1 MASSFRKRKTGWLIL
16 HPWRPRGRGAVQT
29 PSPPATDRLS
39 ALPDALLHTIL
50 SSLKGRQMVQTS
62 VLSKRWRH
70 LWRSVPCLDIDQ
82 REFAAASEN
91 WAISRSDLE
100 KFEDFADNVLAYR
113 CGSPAKLDTFRLR
126 ICDRYHSLRSSDT
139 DRWIRRGLKCSPRE
153 FHLHFDYRYDS
164 YLLEMHKLGSN
175 YGCLTKLHLTN
186 VSLHEC
192 FMEHITTVCTLLEVL
207 ELNRCSLYLQE
218 ITHPKL
224 KNLVLHGPAVYDED
238 ELPVRLEFNQVEFH
252 AFKNLRTL
260 LLDRCRPSYNNE
272 LLRHLLQ
279 NSPNLE
285 KLTVHCCK
293 FSKGSLEWRKSSQH
307 KNQVN
312 CRKLKSTEIIYKD
325 IDDVR
330 ELVDLLLDVS
340 GHLPKNTIALTKI

>member
-1 MASSFRKRKTGWLIL
+1 MPDWWFAGLAYSASMATARKRSCPDTISTG
-16 HPWRPRGRGAVQT
+16 
-29 PSPPATDRLS
+29 DRLS

-50 SSLKGRQMVQTS
+50 SSLKGRQMVETS

-175 YGCLTKLHLTN
+175 SGCLTKLHLTN

-238 ELPVRLEFNQVEFH
+238 ELPVGANAKCYKELIIRAPCLTYLNLVLPVDMRQISLKEMPSLVRASIRFSVVFPCKCNFLNVLFNV
-252 AFKNLRTL
+252 T
-260 LLDRCRPSYNNE
+260 
-272 LLRHLLQ
+272 
-279 NSPNLE
+279 
-285 KLTVHCCK
+285 
-293 FSKGSLEWRKSSQH
+293 SLELSGF
-307 KNQVN
+307 
-312 CRKLKSTEIIYKD
+312 
-325 IDDVR
+325 R
-330 ELVDLLLDVS
+330 EMVS
-340 GHLPKNTIALTKI
+340 PLFLIHVSCKHLC